1 LFAGQEYVGEEAG
14 AAGPVDALLDEVD
27 EELLAVPVDDETLVD
42 VEDGVIAETELR
54 LELMEE
60 LELVLKLELELELE
74 LVLKLELELRE
85 ELVEDTIA
93 VAVAVIA
100 RIAPVIVG
108 TFWNAMFGTLNL
120 R

>member
-60 LELVLKLELELELE
+60 LELVLKLELEL
-74 LVLKLELELRE
+74 RE

-93 VAVAVIA
+93 VAVAAIA

>member
-42 VEDGVIAETELR
+42 VEDGGIAETELR
-54 LELMEE
+54 LELME
-60 LELVLKLELELELE
+60 ELE